1 MTQLPNYESA
11 LSEESCGF
19 QLDRAVTTA
28 SQPNIDLSN
37 RAEELAK
44 ELNCRYLPRMNKSL
58 AELQAESGCAYIMI
72 LDRNGRLFMDQPELV
87 WHPGMAVPRM
97 RSLFEGKQDAFLDA
111 ARIQHGDKILDCTL
125 GFASDA
131 IIAAWAAGNQ
141 GQVLGL
147 EASPLI
153 SAITAWGL
161 EYQSNRYDCKK
172 VPLSQAAK
180 RIKVRNC
187 FAMDFLRLQP
197 DNRWDLVFFDPMFK
211 AAVQSSSG
219 MNRIRPMATYEAFD
233 ETVLSEAYRVCRKA
247 VVLKERVFS
256 KLFAQLDC
264 PKIQKSKYGP
274 IAYGIWDKK

>member
-1 MTQLPNYESA
+1 MTQLPNYEAA

-19 QLDRAVTTA
+19 QMDRAVTTA
-28 SQPNIDLSN
+28 SQANIDLSN

-44 ELNCRYLPRMNKSL
+44 ELNCRFLPRMNKSI

-72 LDRNGRLFMDQPELV
+72 LDRNGRLFMDQPELI

-97 RSLFEGKQDAFLDA
+97 RSLSKGKQDAFLEA
-111 ARIQHGDKILDCTL
+111 AKIEPGEKILDCTL

-131 IIAAWAAGNQ
+131 LIAAWAAGPQ

-161 EYQSNRYDCKK
+161 EYQSSRYDCKK

-180 RIKVRNC
+180 GIKVRNC
-187 FAMDFLRLQP
+187 FAMDFLGQQP
-197 DNRWDLVFFDPMFK
+197 DYSWDRVYFDPMFK
-211 AAVQSSSG
+211 AAVNSSSG
-219 MNRIRPMATYEAFD
+219 MNRIRPMASYEAFD
-233 ETVLSEAYRVCRKA
+233 EKALSEAYRVCRKA
-247 VVLKERVFS
+247 VILKERVFS
-256 KLFAQLDC
+256 KLFAKLDC

-274 IAYGIWDKK
+274 VAYGIWEKK